1 MIIACKIIFV
11 LQVLLYHLL
20 RILSSKTNIIIH
32 IRYIKAVEFM
42 KRISMLRKEKHL
54 NQVGL
59 ALKLNV
65 SQKMISAYENGTHQP
80 SIDTLIKMSGIF
92 NVSVDYI
99 IENSDIRMP
108 AESIMQTGLS
118 AEEIELLGI
127 FREMDAK
134 KRQKALGILFALKHY
149 ND

>member
-1 MIIACKIIFV
+1 
-11 LQVLLYHLL
+11 
-20 RILSSKTNIIIH
+20 
-32 IRYIKAVEFM
+32 M

-80 SIDTLIKMSGIF
+80 SIDTLIKMSNIF

-134 KRQKALGILFALKHY
+134 EQQKGLGILFALKHY